1 MQGQR
6 RFLDSFPEAVD
17 LNQGSISSNAGREN
31 STAWDN
37 MLNPMESR
45 LSNYV
50 LSSGEGNFNC
60 VNAVGHSAQRLS
72 GWDLGESSS
81 SANFQDQ
88 VSCDAVPM
96 EHDWSSSFSA
106 CAGADAQFESSN
118 ILLQDSFNSGL
129 AGNRVMGG
137 SLNMQSSGSN
147 YSPVSANL
155 NSGYAGSSDDGGQGF
170 RAGVCPTLY
179 KSGRSFAEHTSSDD
193 AAAGPSANPGYL
205 VEDDGSDSSLGGW
218 GYSCKRKAL
227 EGTSGQSYPGGSSS
241 CFPEPE
247 NILRHTAIGRY
258 NASSSLSISP
268 SPVNSSVSRSEQLNS
283 RIGVGMRGVTS
294 DVFPHSNATETANFS
309 RNRGARGYQVHQVSN
324 PTRFPPL
331 ESAIRPSSVRSLN
344 QPSRPLSLT
353 DSMDFTP
360 AASVTTNSIN
370 PSNQSHLTRVPGMP
384 RNMLPFPWNAALNS
398 RAGSSSGSLTNSG
411 DRGAALRDEANFR
424 STHRNSVEHT
434 MFVPPTETRNFVQD
448 PTSWSLATGSSST
461 SGGVPSSSRI
471 GPNTS
476 SRTIPTVWLP
486 HHNPPTQSQRLSEFA
501 PWTLFPSIESDSGVQ
516 RGHFSPFASGPS
528 SSANDTVTPSAA
540 NSQGRHHPYPRSALM
555 MELLGEDIN
564 GWRALASD
572 IEGRQRLV
580 SELALLGHG
589 VSFAPISDHHD
600 FSNYFTECTSQNYC
614 DRGTNF
620 FFTIRN
626 DISFSVLD
634 WGEIRQVLNAMRR
647 GENLR
652 AEDYILFDPFIN
664 GVAELHDRHRDM
676 RLDVDNMSYEELLA
690 LEERMGN
697 VNTGLSE
704 ENIRESM
711 KQRKYLS
718 YKIGPLSKIE
728 PCCIC
733 QVSATLL
740 ELNELNRVFP
750 PFPAKKE
757 MLKGNGDKRQYLF
770 LNWAFPVAGG
780 ICYRR

>member
-17 LNQGSISSNAGREN
+17 LNQGSVSSNAGREN
-31 STAWDN
+31 STAWDD

-96 EHDWSSSFSA
+96 EHDWSSSFGA
-106 CAGADAQFESSN
+106 CAGADAQFEEQRFESSN
-118 ILLQDSFNSGL
+118 ILLQDSLNSGL

-137 SLNMQSSGSN
+137 SLNMQSSGSD
-147 YSPVSANL
+147 YSRVSANL
-155 NSGYAGSSDDGGQGF
+155 NSGYAGSSDDGGHGF
-170 RAGVCPTLY
+170 RAGVSPTLY
-179 KSGRSFAEHTSSDD
+179 KSGRSFTEHISSDD

-241 CFPEPE
+241 CFPQPE
-247 NILRHTAIGRY
+247 NILRHTAPGRY

-344 QPSRPLSLT
+344 QSSRPLSFT

-360 AASVTTNSIN
+360 AASVTTNSSN

-540 NSQGRHHPYPRSALM
+540 NSQGRHHPYPRSTLM
-555 MELLGEDIN
+555 MELPGEDIN

-580 SELALLGHG
+580 S
-589 VSFAPISDHHD
+589 
-600 FSNYFTECTSQNYC
+600 
-614 DRGTNF
+614 
-620 FFTIRN
+620 
-626 DISFSVLD
+626 
-634 WGEIRQVLNAMRR
+634 EIRQVLNAMRR

-704 ENIRESM
+704 ETIRESM

-733 QVSATLL
+733 QEEYVTGDDVGTLDCGHDFHTGCIKQWL
-740 ELNELNRVFP
+740 TQKNLCP
-750 PFPAKKE
+750 
-757 MLKGNGDKRQYLF
+757 
-770 LNWAFPVAGG
+770 
-780 ICYRR
+780 ICKMTALGT